1 MIIKIM
7 VMTVMIVTMIFG
19 MKIIMNILVI
29 FTKMSAVIC
38 FNYSGSYSYSLD
50 IIITLVV
57 M

>member
-1 MIIKIM
+1 
-7 VMTVMIVTMIFG
+7 MIFG
-19 MKIIMNILVI
+19 MKILMNILVI

-57 M
+57 MLDTSVYKEV